1 MNKVDNFFIFVYFVC
16 FVFYVETRLIASL
29 RKRVQDR
36 KNNAKC
42 SRRNYKNREVLHYTI
57 SFRGG
62 GSSLRNIVS
71 VRRFLT
77 TLRFVRND
85 GRIWL
90 LPCHP
95 SHYGRVIPTEGR
107 NLIKKR
113 LIFIDK
119 GRICLYICV
128 VLMYQHKGVSPEP
141 FEQQPIKFV
150 RIFGYGKK
158 IQKKDSKESFFY
170 LRLFQSFRNV
180 FSKSFA
186 NAASLSITIKCF
198 PLNRNKYCK
207 ELLDS
212 NPHWISF
219 FK

>member
-1 MNKVDNFFIFVYFVC
+1 MFR
-16 FVFYVETRLIASL
+16 FYVETRLIASL

-42 SRRNYKNREVLHYTI
+42 SRRNYKNREVLHYTM

-77 TLRFVRND
+77 TLRFVRN
-85 GRIWL
+85 
-90 LPCHP
+90 
-95 SHYGRVIPTEGR
+95 
-107 NLIKKR
+107 LIKKR

-119 GRICLYICV
+119 GRIWLYICV

-186 NAASLSITIKCF
+186 NAASLSITIKRF

-212 NPHWISF
+212 NPH
-219 FK
+219 